1 MPIIPPD
8 HGPWRT
14 PSNQPPF
21 VTVQRSHSG
30 DWKVT
35 IRPGADP
42 ADLSS
47 ALVAVPVDTVFI
59 EAFGDVDI
67 TLIFRMIPGSPALL
81 PPGIGDPPRIPAM
94 R

>member
-14 PSNQPPF
+14 PSSQPPF

-30 DWKVT
+30 DYAVT
-35 IRPGADP
+35 VRPGADP
-42 ADLSS
+42 VDVSS
-47 ALVAVPVDTVFI
+47 ALGAVPVDTVFT

-67 TLIFRMIPGSPALL
+67 TLIFRAIPGTSALL
-81 PPGIGDPPRIPAM
+81 PAGIGDPPRIPAM